1 MSVLFLVYDRNYAYF
16 PAVDENIVTVENMW
30 KQRKYQYCFWT
41 KVLRKLKIP
50 VDIWGKRFLGPWVN
64 RIKEYQQ
71 VVIFDAVYEPMFGR
85 WLKNKKVEGYIY
97 MWDGKNRQRLSG
109 EQLLPV
115 LSFNPRDEK
124 NGMIFQQ
131 TFFCKEILR
140 GIEHSE
146 KYDIYYCGRV
156 KKRTDVILK
165 YCTFFVKQ
173 GFSTC
178 FHIVSGRDE
187 KREEGIVFYEK
198 ELSYHENLV
207 FAGQSKAI
215 LNIVDEEEFGTVT
228 LRCLEALYLGKK
240 LITNDTQIKNADFYN
255 KNNIFILQSVD
266 CEGEQGKELREFLD
280 KEYET
285 PPQSILEKY
294 DIKNVKFGI

>member
-16 PAVDENIVTVENMW
+16 PAVDESIVVVENMW

-41 KVLRKLKIP
+41 KVLRKLRVP
-50 VDIWGKRFLGPWVN
+50 VGIWGKRFLGSWVS

-71 VVIFDAVYEPMFGR
+71 VIIFDAVYEPMIGR
-85 WLKNKKVEGYIY
+85 WLQRKKIEGYIY

-115 LSFNPRDEK
+115 LSFNPQDER
-124 NGMIFQQ
+124 NGMIFQH

-140 GIEHSE
+140 DIEQSE

-156 KKRTDVILK
+156 KRRTDMILR
-165 YCTFFVKQ
+165 YCTFFIKQ
-173 GFSTC
+173 GFFTC

-187 KREEGIVFYEK
+187 KREDGIVFYEK

-240 LITNDTQIKNADFYN
+240 LITNDIKIKNADFYN
-255 KNNIFILQSVD
+255 KNNIFVLQSEI
-266 CEGEQGKELREFLD
+266 CEEEQGKELREFLD
-280 KEYET
+280 KEYEM
-285 PPQSILEKY
+285 PPQSIFEKY
-294 DIKNVKFGI
+294 DIKNVKFGT